1 MYNLRLLR
9 KVQRDGGLDVSTKV
23 EEVVRPCLVVV
34 GAGGDSWCSREG
46 KKCSEGVL
54 GSGVFFG
61 LVRVRKYRMIVCFKV
76 RFKRDCWIEYNECL
90 STSGCL
96 K

>member
-1 MYNLRLLR
+1 MVVSMFRLKSRRWFDRASLSSELE
-9 KVQRDGGLDVSTKV
+9 GIL
-23 EEVVRPCLVVV
+23 
-34 GAGGDSWCSREG
+34 GAREKG

-76 RFKRDCWIEYNECL
+76 MFKRDCWIEYNECL